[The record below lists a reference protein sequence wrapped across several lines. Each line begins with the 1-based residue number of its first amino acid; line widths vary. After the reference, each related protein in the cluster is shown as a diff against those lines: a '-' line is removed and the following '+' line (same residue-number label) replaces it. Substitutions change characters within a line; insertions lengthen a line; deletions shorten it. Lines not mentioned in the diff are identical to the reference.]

1 MVTYFISKI
10 LVRVMQVSSSLEL
23 TVKPLCQSVL
33 QLIVA
38 GQCKESNR
46 V

>member
-1 MVTYFISKI
+1 
-10 LVRVMQVSSSLEL
+10 MQVSSSLEL

-38 GQCKESNR
+38 GQCEESNR

>member
-1 MVTYFISKI
+1 
-10 LVRVMQVSSSLEL
+10 MQVSSSLEL
-23 TVKPLCQSVL
+23 TVKRLCQSVL
-33 QLIVA
+33 QLTVA

>member
-1 MVTYFISKI
+1 
-10 LVRVMQVSSSLEL
+10 MQVSSSLEL

-33 QLIVA
+33 QLIV
-38 GQCKESNR
+38 GECKESNR

>member
-10 LVRVMQVSSSLEL
+10 SVRVMQVSSSLEL

-33 QLIVA
+33 QLIVS